1 LKLKNGLPAIV
12 AAAAFGSA
20 NVAAAKKA
28 AGSLSIFER
37 NEPADVALCKCHIVY
52 MVFVHNSKNIYQR
65 PKSSNAQERTV
76 SMKVGLGDYRLAR
89 LSYTC
94 WLKESLEARNTQKP
108 EDNLLQTLK
117 ISTNI
122 YGFNIF
128 VNFNS

>member
-20 NVAAAKKA
+20 SVAAAKKA

-76 SMKVGLGDYRLAR
+76 SMKVGLGDYRL
-89 LSYTC
+89 SYTC

-108 EDNLLQTLK
+108 EDNLLQTLQ